1 MYIYICMYVYKNKND
16 SKYIN
21 TYENTHIK
29 PSKQPHQYNSN
40 GMHQLFIGHFHGKR
54 PDNLFSLSVW
64 LFFMEFG
71 ALLMEFGALSTE
83 SRALLAKL
91 RWITRPRLSHYEL
104 AIIWV
109 CVSVHACAC
118 GIVCAG
124 HDCVFVCVCVCAC
137 VCLCV
142 CACICACVRECTL

>member
-1 MYIYICMYVYKNKND
+1 M
-16 SKYIN
+16 IN
-21 TYENTHIK
+21 
-29 PSKQPHQYNSN
+29 
-40 GMHQLFIGHFHGKR
+40 GKR
-54 PDNLFSLSVW
+54 PDNLFSYNVW
-64 LFFMEFG
+64 LFFW
-71 ALLMEFGALSTE
+71 MEFGALSIE
-83 SRALLAKL
+83 PRAVLAEL

-137 VCLCV
+137 VCVRVYMCV
-142 CACICACVRECTL
+142 CARVYTMTAHVLT